1 MAPALDQHLISQAS
15 YVCARAV
22 VHERRGRVLSFEYK
36 LRLSRA
42 QQAAIDE
49 AIRTTQ
55 FIRNTC
61 LRRWMDGRSVS
72 ANDLQLLCSRLA
84 QAYPFAARLNSQARQ
99 AAASRA
105 WAAIERFYTNCRER
119 RPGKKGYPRF
129 QRDCR
134 SVEYKQTGWQLDAAG
149 KRLTLSDGCGIGR
162 VRLIGSR
169 DLATFPVEQIKRVRL
184 LRRADGSYAQFVLQ
198 VERRVSHLPT
208 GSALGI
214 DVGIAA
220 YVTDSDGATVA
231 NPRFIQ
237 RAEARLKRYQRRLSR
252 RSVSHKQGKQPKTNH
267 AARQRARHNKY
278 PAAPGA
284 PPLTPPTPAPP
295 ATPPCAPRQ
304 SANWGKAKQ
313 RVGRAYLHLQRQ
325 REDFARKTASALISS
340 HDLIA
345 LEDLQVRN
353 LVRNR
358 RLAKAISDVGWSR
371 LRRWVEYYGRL
382 QVVPVVAVPP
392 QYTSQDCSGCGRRV
406 RKSLSVRTHVCPHC
420 GLILDRD
427 HNAAV
432 MILQRG
438 LEVARA
444 DGRWPHE
451 TSETGETRGTVGHT
465 ETERLGTAGLL
476 QMGESPSVAPAG
488 GSKNLPDLSG

>member
-1 MAPALDQHLISQAS
+1 M
-15 YVCARAV
+15 
-22 VHERRGRVLSFEYK
+22 LSFEYK

-61 LRRWMDGRSVS
+61 VRLWMDGRGVT
-72 ANDLQLLCSRLA
+72 ANDLQVLCSRLA
-84 QAYPFAARLNSQARQ
+84 QEYPFAARLNSQACQ
-99 AAASRA
+99 AAAARA
-105 WAAIERFYTNCRER
+105 WAAIERFYVNCREQ
-119 RPGKKGYPRF
+119 RPGKKGYPRY

-134 SVEYKQTGWQLDAAG
+134 SVEYKETGWQLDGEG
-149 KRLTLSDGCGIGR
+149 KRLTLTDGCGIGR
-162 VRLIGSR
+162 VRLIGAR

-198 VERRVSHLPT
+198 VDRRIQHAPS
-208 GSALGI
+208 GSAVGI

-220 YVTDSDGATVA
+220 YLTDSDGTSVA
-231 NPRFIQ
+231 NPRFIRQ
-237 RAEARLKRYQRRLSR
+237 AEARLKRYQRRLSR
-252 RSVSHKQGKQPKTNH
+252 RSVYHKNGKKSRNNH
-267 AARQRARHNKY
+267 AARQRAQQNKY
-278 PAAPGA
+278 PKDPAAPAIQA
-284 PPLTPPTPAPP
+284 PSPARHSP
-295 ATPPCAPRQ
+295 ANPSPSRQ

-325 REDFARKTASALISS
+325 REDFARKQASALISS

-371 LRRWVEYYGRL
+371 LRRWVEYDGRL
-382 QVVPVVAVPP
+382 QGVTVIAVAPA
-392 QYTSQDCSGCGRRV
+392 YTSQDCSGCGRRV

-432 MILQRG
+432 MILRRG
-438 LEVARA
+438 LAVARA
-444 DGRWPHE
+444 DGRWPP
-451 TSETGETRGTVGHT
+451 ETREMSEMSEMSGTVGHT
-465 ETERLGTAGLL
+465 GTERLGTAGLL
-476 QMGESPSVAPAG
+476 RMGESSSVAPAG
-488 GSKNLPDLSG
+488 GSKNLPV

>member
-1 MAPALDQHLISQAS
+1 MLM
-15 YVCARAV
+15 Y
-22 VHERRGRVLSFEYK
+22 EYK
-36 LRLSRA
+36 LRLARA
-42 QQAAIDE
+42 QAAAIDE

-55 FIRNTC
+55 FIRNKC
-61 LRRWMDGRSVS
+61 VRLWMDGRGVS
-72 ANDLQLLCSRLA
+72 ANDLQTLCARLA
-84 QAYPFAARLNSQARQ
+84 HDYPFAARLNSQARQ

-105 WAAIERFYTNCRER
+105 WAAIERFYTNCREK

-134 SVEYKQTGWQLDAAG
+134 SVEYKQTGWQLEPDG
-149 KRLTLSDGCGIGR
+149 KRLTLSDGCGVGQ

-169 DLATFPVEQIKRVRL
+169 ELATFPLEQIKRVRL
-184 LRRADGSYAQFVLQ
+184 VRRADGYYAQFVLQ
-198 VERRVSHLPT
+198 VVRRVSHVPT
-208 GSALGI
+208 SSALGI

-231 NPRFIQ
+231 NPRFISQ
-237 RAEARLKRYQRRLSR
+237 AEARLKRYQRRLSR
-252 RSVSHKQGKQPKTNH
+252 RSIFHKKGKKPRNNH
-267 AARQRARHNKY
+267 AARAGARHNKY
-278 PAAPGA
+278 PKD
-284 PPLTPPTPAPP
+284 LAPP
-295 ATPPCAPRQ
+295 AIPSPSPTAHASSTPSPPRQ

-313 RVGRAYLHLQRQ
+313 RVGKAYLTLQRQ

-382 QVVPVVAVPP
+382 QDVPVVAVPP
-392 QYTSQDCSGCGRRV
+392 AFTSQDCSGILPDGSPCPARI
-406 RKSLSVRTHVCPHC
+406 RKSLSVRTHICPRC

-427 HNAAV
+427 HNAAAV
-432 MILQRG
+432 ILKHG
-438 LEVARA
+438 LAVARA
-444 DGRWPHE
+444 DGRWPSE
-451 TSETGETRGTVGHT
+451 TSQMSGTSGTVGHT
-465 ETERLGTAGLL
+465 GT
-476 QMGESPSVAPAG
+476 
-488 GSKNLPDLSG
+488 